1 MSKKKENIEP
11 VYFMDLVVENV
22 RCFKDKQVMDLSDG
36 NGKPA
41 RWTIILGDNGTGKTT
56 LLKCLAFLMPERH
69 QIPNIKGSKIIFKP
83 IYPIGFRNKY
93 LESSFSNNKNFTY
106 SIGCENFSKGKFY
119 SNNSRNI
126 DGYSYSENEITKTII
141 SDGTSGFSRKNFNI
155 IGYSAKRNL
164 SFGALSESYDN
175 DPLSNLFNKN
185 PKLINAEAWLLEI
198 DFAIKSAKNSTKKYL
213 EKRYNKVRDTLKKLL
228 PDIQDFRIKEI
239 TKNNTQAA
247 IEVKTPYGWVDMKNL
262 SLGYQTFIAWVV
274 DLAARLFDRY
284 PDSESPL
291 EEPCIVLVDEIDLHL
306 HPKWQRKIIGF
317 LSDIFKNAQFIVTAH
332 SPLIV
337 QAAED
342 ANIILLKREGDSVK
356 IHNNMDEH
364 AIDDWRFDQILTSE
378 LFGLDSAR
386 SPRYDAY
393 IERKKAIL
401 EKDKLTKK
409 DEKELEAIS
418 KKLEE
423 IPLNDKQAN
432 DAIEALKKAT
442 AILKAS

>member
-1 MSKKKENIEP
+1 MSQQKEKMEP
-11 VYFMDLVVENV
+11 VYFMDLVVKNV
-22 RCFKDKQVMDLSDG
+22 RCFKDEQVMDLSDG

-56 LLKCLAFLMPERH
+56 LLKCLKSLTPFDNLHNFDFPNKNY
-69 QIPNIKGSKIIFKP
+69 IPAGFNIDNPLIKGLDNLSLKTKYFYQGFISNENIGHKIKG
-83 IYPIGFRNKY
+83 YGY
-93 LESSFSNNKNFTY
+93 SVNNKTFGASKSAKLTKNNFHLT
-106 SIGCENFSKGKFY
+106 
-119 SNNSRNI
+119 
-126 DGYSYSENEITKTII
+126 SYTA
-141 SDGTSGFSRKNFNI
+141 SRK
-155 IGYSAKRNL
+155 IGIHAVINYSK
-164 SFGALSESYDN
+164 SKEFFFDDETT
-175 DPLSNLFNKN
+175 
-185 PKLINAEAWLLEI
+185 LINPEVWLLESE
-198 DFAIKSAKNSTKKYL
+198 FALQFAHKEIKFSL
-213 EKRYNKVRDTLKKLL
+213 EVRHYRIKEALKTLL
-228 PDIQDFRIKEI
+228 PDVQDFRIKEI
-239 TKNNTQAA
+239 SKINRQAA
-247 IEVKTPYGWVDMKNL
+247 MQVKTPYGWVDMKNL

-284 PDSESPL
+284 PDSENPL

-317 LSDIFKNAQFIVTAH
+317 LTDIFKNAQFIVTAH

-337 QAAED
+337 QAAAD
-342 ANIILLKREGDSVK
+342 ANIVLLKREGDSVR
-356 IHNNMDEH
+356 IHNNMDEQ

-386 SPRYDAY
+386 SPKYDAY
-393 IERKKAIL
+393 IERKKTIL

-409 DEKELEAIS
+409 DEKELENIS

-442 AILKAS
+442 AILKA